1 MKQKLQ
7 IIALIFL
14 AIIAIYIG
22 VGAFKIALKIILS
35 KLTLLAVIVAAFI
48 FYKKTHETIA
58 KIILIVFMVLG
69 VWGFDIIYNIVFLGL
84 VISFMALFKR
94 TNFRKFGVIQILMIV
109 FVVIYL
115 IQFGVLA
122 TLAKLLSVLS
132 LIALFTV
139 VIWRELKIYFTP
151 TTLNNNA
158 EAGEI
163 EFVDQNAAHNYTKTQ
178 QYFGRFINLELM
190 TRDIALNIIFTVYI
204 LLVMID
210 LLSNIIYGLMV

>member
-7 IIALIFL
+7 IIGLIFL
-14 AIIAIYIG
+14 AIIAIYVG

-35 KLTLLAVIVAAFI
+35 KLTLLAVIIGAFI
-48 FYKKTHETIA
+48 LYKKTHETIA
-58 KIILIVFMVLG
+58 KIILIVAMTIGIFA
-69 VWGFDIIYNIVFLGL
+69 FDIIFNIVFLGL
-84 VISFMALFKR
+84 VISFIALFKR
-94 TNFRKFGVIQILMIV
+94 TNFRQVGVVQILMIV
-109 FVVIYL
+109 FAIIYL

-122 TLAKLLSVLS
+122 TMAKLLAVLS

-151 TTLNNNA
+151 TTSINNS
-158 EAGEI
+158 EEREI

-178 QYFGRFINLELM
+178 QYFGRFVNLELM
-190 TRDIALNIIFTVYI
+190 TRDIALNITFVVYV